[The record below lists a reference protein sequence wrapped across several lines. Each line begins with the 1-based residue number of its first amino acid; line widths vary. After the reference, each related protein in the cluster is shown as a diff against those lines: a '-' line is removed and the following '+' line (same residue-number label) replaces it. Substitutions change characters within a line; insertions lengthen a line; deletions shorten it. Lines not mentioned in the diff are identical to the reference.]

1 MVVQIPMAIQVEI
14 GVQLNCLVMATTF
27 LVLVIGNTV
36 MKVAQYM
43 SVIMIGNF
51 QTFLNFILSF
61 LLVLVVLQQ
70 HQQVFHM
77 KIVP

>member
-1 MVVQIPMAIQVEI
+1 MVVQIPMAGQVEI
-14 GVQLNCLVMATTF
+14 GAQLNCLIMATTF
-27 LVLVIGNTV
+27 LVLGNPV